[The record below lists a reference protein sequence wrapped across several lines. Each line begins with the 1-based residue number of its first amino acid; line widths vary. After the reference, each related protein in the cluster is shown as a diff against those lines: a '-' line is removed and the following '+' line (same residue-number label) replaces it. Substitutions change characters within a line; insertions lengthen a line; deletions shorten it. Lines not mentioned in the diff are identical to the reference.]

1 MEATGDGWPMPSP
14 AAETFPNEQL
24 ARVVFP
30 YVPLPDPPVLQ
41 KLPWA
46 ALWDTSKG
54 QLAI

>member
-24 ARVVFP
+24 VFP